1 VDVTD
6 RRKVEE
12 ALRQSEERLR
22 QQSLLVE
29 MSREPIFVWDFDA
42 GIIEWNRGS
51 EQLYG
56 YSREEALGQK
66 KNELLETSVPGS
78 SFAEFKQ
85 ELLSRGNWSGE
96 LTQRAKDGRQL
107 TVESRI
113 ELVPLGGRRLVLE
126 STRDVTDRK
135 FWELQQKLLLNE
147 LTHRV
152 KNTLTVVQSM
162 AHQTLRGSRSSEDF
176 VESFDGRLSALAS
189 AHKLLVESRW
199 QGAELGALAR
209 NQLEPYVSNIAR
221 LRIEG
226 EAINLPAELAT
237 PFGLVLHELA
247 TNAAKYG
254 SLSGSKGTVELSW
267 GLNTR
272 SKERLLT
279 VQWQATGGGTHGN
292 RLRQLPD
299 LKRGYQI
306 RKFGTN
312 SVPAALFAPSSFPC
326 RR

>member
-1 VDVTD
+1 
-6 RRKVEE
+6 
-12 ALRQSEERLR
+12 
-22 QQSLLVE
+22 
-29 MSREPIFVWDFDA
+29 
-42 GIIEWNRGS
+42 
-51 EQLYG
+51 
-56 YSREEALGQK
+56 
-66 KNELLETSVPGS
+66 
-78 SFAEFKQ
+78 
-85 ELLSRGNWSGE
+85 
-96 LTQRAKDGRQL
+96 
-107 TVESRI
+107 
-113 ELVPLGGRRLVLE
+113 LGGRRLVLE

-279 VQWQATGGGTHGN
+279 VQWQEHGGPPVVEPKATGFGSSLIQKGLPNSKVRHEFRPGGVVCTIE
-292 RLRQLPD
+292 LPMPEVAES
-299 LKRGYQI
+299 
-306 RKFGTN
+306 GT
-312 SVPAALFAPSSFPC
+312 SE
-326 RR
+326 